1 MFFVFVFNFFLILIL
16 TLNLFYFSSSLIQG
30 WVIENEKLKIQNFFL
45 IQNHHCRSESKPP
58 KRGNKVRM
66 KEWKPNQPSL
76 VSFSVNLHTGT
87 RLQWEKRDPCVAIYS
102 KSWNV
107 LKVVQATISVTFAMD
122 VTSSTA
128 SPHYHH
134 ALFSNQVDLFTG
146 PRPLRRSRVGLSEQA
161 RRNKLKGMYL
171 IRKLKHE
178 ETQHLHQRPQ
188 ARQVKSRWSPLINT
202 LLGDFQRA
210 QQTDEASALRR
221 SKRDRKPTPKM
232 ALAQTEFL
240 L

>member
-16 TLNLFYFSSSLIQG
+16 TLNLFYFSSCLQG
-30 WVIENEKLKIQNFFL
+30 WVIENENFFL
-45 IQNHHCRSESKPP
+45 IIQNHHCRSESKPP

-128 SPHYHH
+128 SPQLPSCSTIWRIFR
-134 ALFSNQVDLFTG
+134 AFS
-146 PRPLRRSRVGLSEQA
+146 RIKWIYLRGRGRFADRGWAYRSR
-161 RRNKLKGMYL
+161 
-171 IRKLKHE
+171 
-178 ETQHLHQRPQ
+178 
-188 ARQVKSRWSPLINT
+188 
-202 LLGDFQRA
+202 
-210 QQTDEASALRR
+210 
-221 SKRDRKPTPKM
+221 RDATSWRECT
-232 ALAQTEFL
+232 
-240 L
+240 